1 MRDLIVLIAILL
13 IGLMIVG
20 PSLMAGFG
28 DLGERLGDWVKYGWE
43 DVTDDGDEDNGI
55 DDNGNGDENGNGDR
69 SEGQI
74 GMGITVQFKDGTQH
88 SIKPEDLVFTLF
100 PMTVYFEGREV
111 EAIKWHFW
119 MLVDWAGDLNSFTV
133 DGYLQIEVP
142 AERGTLKHVDVS
154 EVYGSDMPRNEWFE
168 VAEIAII
175 ADHVEVLGDGDHVLM
190 GYGSVEV
197 QAVFPNTT
205 DDRNARC
212 ESTLPISI
220 SLGTLTVFSFETQ
233 VQVLNP

>member
-1 MRDLIVLIAILL
+1 MMRNAIVLIAIVL
-13 IGLMIVG
+13 IGLMIMG
-20 PSLMAGFG
+20 PSLMSGFG
-28 DLGERLGDWVKYGWE
+28 DLGEQLGDWVKYGWE
-43 DVTDDGDEDNGI
+43 DVTDDIVDDNGI
-55 DDNGNGDENGNGDR
+55 DDGNGDENGNGDR

-88 SIKPEDLVFTLF
+88 SIEPQDLVFTLF

-133 DGYLQIEVP
+133 KGYLQIEVP
-142 AERGTLKHVDVS
+142 EDMGVLKHVDIDKT
-154 EVYGSDMPRNEWFE
+154 YGSDLPKNDWFE
-168 VAEIAII
+168 VAEIVII
-175 ADHVEVLGDGDHVLM
+175 ADHIEVLGDGDHVLR

-212 ESTLPISI
+212 ESNLPISI